1 MTRPSRSTLICAA
14 IALAVGLA
22 EPYAELAWKCRAGYE
37 TSEACV
43 WGRSLF
49 PLGRIAGLLIIAP
62 LTFCLLAIVRYV
74 WGQRGTLGDLADRR

>member
-1 MTRPSRSTLICAA
+1 MTRPSRAALICMA

-22 EPYAELAWKCRAGYE
+22 EPYLEVAWKCRAGYE

-49 PLGRIAGLLIIAP
+49 PLGQIAGLLIVAP
-62 LTFCLLAIVRYV
+62 VTFGLLAGVRYL
-74 WGQRGTLGDLADRR
+74 WRRRRSIGPPDHA